1 MGICQNYCANSNR
14 RTPSCSQTTRELDVL
29 LLYGNALGVNGAEV
43 GVVEEVDEEG
53 FGGFLEG
60 DDGLTLPSVGA
71 VFGCDCLRDLADL
84 EAR

>member
-1 MGICQNYCANSNR
+1 V
-14 RTPSCSQTTRELDVL
+14 D
-29 LLYGNALGVNGAEV
+29 GAEV

-53 FGGFLEG
+53 FGSFLEG

-84 EAR
+84 EARELTVKRVYGCGSLPGAGMGALGAAGRSTSGSA